1 VYTTGCLG
9 ASACCARA
17 AGAENASMDMSKTVS
32 VERQS
37 MRLII
42 VFFSPDF
49 WLVGRAIGTVW
60 FDLDFCLA
68 HRMLVLLQTQ

>member
-1 VYTTGCLG
+1 
-9 ASACCARA
+9 
-17 AGAENASMDMSKTVS
+17 MSNRDS

-49 WLVGRAIGTVW
+49 WLVGRAIGIVW
-60 FDLDFCLA
+60 LDLDFCLA
-68 HRMLVLLQTQ
+68 HRMLVLVRTQ

>member
-1 VYTTGCLG
+1 
-9 ASACCARA
+9 
-17 AGAENASMDMSKTVS
+17 
-32 VERQS
+32 

-68 HRMLVLLQTQ
+68 HRMLVLLGTQWIYGQSSLAWPLVPAAESRSTPLRKTL

>member
-1 VYTTGCLG
+1 
-9 ASACCARA
+9 
-17 AGAENASMDMSKTVS
+17 
-32 VERQS
+32 